1 MKTEYISFEE
11 INPLQE
17 RIMLFIQN
25 WVKTKKT
32 PVPQKEVVKQM
43 KREGFKVPTIL
54 NALASLVK
62 RYYIRRACTLAQ
74 NRTFYIQL
82 RTI

>member
-1 MKTEYISFEE
+1 MKTEYISFDE
-11 INPLQE
+11 INPLQT
-17 RIMLFIQN
+17 RIMLFIQD

-32 PVPQKEVVKQM
+32 PVPQKEVVSQM
-43 KREGFKVPTIL
+43 KREGFREPTIL
-54 NALASLVK
+54 LSLNSLLK
-62 RYYIRRACTLAQ
+62 RYYIRKACTGAQ